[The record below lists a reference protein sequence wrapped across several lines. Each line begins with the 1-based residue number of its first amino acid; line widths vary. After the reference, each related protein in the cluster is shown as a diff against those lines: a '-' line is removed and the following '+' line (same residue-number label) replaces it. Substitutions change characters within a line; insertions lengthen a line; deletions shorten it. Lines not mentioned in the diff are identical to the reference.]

1 LLFVWVMVCQAVL
14 PFIFLVASGDP
25 GAKDA
30 LRLSALPG
38 DAELGRWLWDRAP
51 ALASARA
58 RVSVA
63 RAQVTRSEALPNPSL
78 DLSWNTIP
86 VGETNPGELDAPLY
100 NVPSYAVFLSQPFEL
115 GKRGPRQRA
124 ARHSAE
130 AALWDAVEQLRQT
143 WLDLQM
149 VIARAAS
156 SEQRI
161 AALAG
166 LAEDAGRVSA
176 PQRRGAEK
184 GDVAN
189 LEYERARLE
198 EERLRSSLAE
208 EQHKLEV
215 ALTDCTRLT
224 GAVCEPFGQP
234 ERAQAFFN
242 AAVSRS
248 RESVDNLR
256 ERVTER
262 PDVKSLA
269 ASEAA
274 AQAAGDLARARVWP
288 DPSLRVG
295 FVYDTFTTSGNQNK
309 SISLG
314 LSLPLPVFERGRADQ
329 FEASATRWAARRGR
343 DRALAQ
349 AEVELPLLLR
359 QMDELRTRRARMRE
373 DTLPSAQGIVE
384 RISKAVA
391 AGGAPLQDLF
401 QARRTL
407 GELLGD
413 AADLDLAAFET
424 SLALLRAA
432 GNSPVAVEKL
442 GQQVTP

>member
-1 LLFVWVMVCQAVL
+1 MSCLTALPIILLA
-14 PFIFLVASGDP
+14 ASGDP
-25 GAKDA
+25 GTRDA
-30 LRLSALPG
+30 LHLSALPG
-38 DAELGRWLWDRAP
+38 DAELGRWLWDHAP
-51 ALASARA
+51 ALATARA

-63 RAQVTRSEALPNPSL
+63 RAQITRSEALPNPSL

-86 VGETNPGELDAPLY
+86 VGGTNPSDLNAPLS
-100 NVPSYAVFLSQPFEL
+100 NIPNYAVFLSQPFEL

-124 ARHSAE
+124 ARHGAE
-130 AALWDAVEQLRQT
+130 AVLWDAVEQLRQT

-161 AALAG
+161 AALAS
-166 LAEDAGRVSA
+166 LAEDAGKLSEL
-176 PQRRGAEK
+176 QRRRAEK
-184 GDVAN
+184 GDVAT

-198 EERLRSSLAE
+198 EARLLSSLDE
-208 EQHKLEV
+208 ERHKLAA
-215 ALTDCTRLT
+215 ALTDCARLT
-224 GAVCEPFGQP
+224 GAVCEPFGQA
-234 ERAQAFFN
+234 ERAQGFFD

-248 RESVDNLR
+248 HGTVDSLR
-256 ERVTER
+256 ARVAER

-269 ASEAA
+269 ASEEAA
-274 AQAAGDLARARVWP
+274 HAAGDLARAHVWP
-288 DPSLRVG
+288 DPSVRVG
-295 FVYDTFTTSGNQNK
+295 FVYDTYAAAGNQSK
-309 SISLG
+309 SLSVG
-314 LSLPLPVFERGRADQ
+314 LSFPLPVFERGRADQ
-329 FEASATRWAARRGR
+329 AEASATRWAARRGR

-349 AEVELPLLLR
+349 AEVELPLLLH
-359 QMDELRTRRARMRE
+359 QMDELRARRTRTHE
-373 DTLPSAQGIVE
+373 SILPSAQSIVE

-391 AGGAPLQDLF
+391 AGGAPLQDLL

-432 GNSPVAVEKL
+432 GSSPVAIETL
-442 GQQVTP
+442 RQQVTP

>member
-1 LLFVWVMVCQAVL
+1 MSCLAVL
-14 PFIFLVASGDP
+14 PLILLASAGDS
-25 GAKDA
+25 GGKDA
-30 LRLSALPG
+30 LRFSALPG

-51 ALASARA
+51 TLAAARA

-63 RAQVTRSEALPNPSL
+63 RAQITRSETLPNPSL

-86 VGETNPGELDAPLY
+86 VGESNPSALDSPLANIPNY
-100 NVPSYAVFLSQPFEL
+100 SVFLSQPFEL

-124 ARHSAE
+124 ARHGAE
-130 AALWDAVEQLRQT
+130 AALWDAAEQLRQT

-156 SEQRI
+156 SEQRM

-166 LAEDAGRVSA
+166 LAEDAGKLSEL
-176 PQRRGAEK
+176 QRKRAEK

-208 EQHKLEV
+208 EHHKLEV
-215 ALTDCTRLT
+215 ALTDCARLT
-224 GAVCEPFGQP
+224 GTVCEPFGQAG
-234 ERAQAFFN
+234 RAQAFFD

-248 RESVDNLR
+248 RDSADTLR
-256 ERVTER
+256 AGVAER

-269 ASEAA
+269 ASEEAA
-274 AQAAGDLARARVWP
+274 RASGDLARARVWP

-295 FVYDTFTTSGNQNK
+295 FIYDTFTVSGNQNK
-309 SISLG
+309 SVSVG

-329 FEASATRWAARRGR
+329 AEASAVRWAARRGR

-349 AEVELPLLLR
+349 ADVELPLLLR
-359 QMDELRTRRARMRE
+359 QMDELRARRARTRE
-373 DTLPSAQGIVE
+373 SILPSAQGIVE

-391 AGGAPLQDLF
+391 AGGAPLQDLLL
-401 QARRTL
+401 ARRTL

-424 SLALLRAA
+424 SLALLRAT
-432 GNSPVAVEKL
+432 GSSPVPIETL
-442 GQQVTP
+442 RQQVTP

>member
-1 LLFVWVMVCQAVL
+1 MSCLTAL
-14 PFIFLVASGDP
+14 PLILLVASGEP
-25 GAKDA
+25 GGKDV
-30 LRLSALPG
+30 LRFSALPG
-38 DAELGRWLWDRAP
+38 EAELGRWLWDRAP
-51 ALASARA
+51 GLAVSRA

-63 RAQVTRSEALPNPSL
+63 RAQITRSEALPNPTL

-86 VGETNPGELDAPLY
+86 VGETNPAHLNAPLS
-100 NVPSYAVFLSQPFEL
+100 NVPNYAVFLSQPFEL

-124 ARHSAE
+124 ARHGAE
-130 AALWDAVEQLRQT
+130 AALWDAVEQLRLT

-161 AALAG
+161 AALTG
-166 LAEDAGRVSA
+166 LAEDAGKLSEL
-176 PQRRGAEK
+176 QRRRAEK

-189 LEYERARLE
+189 LEFERARLE

-208 EQHKLEV
+208 ERHKLEV
-215 ALTDCTRLT
+215 ALTDCARLT
-224 GAVCEPFGQP
+224 GAICEPFGQA
-234 ERAQAFFN
+234 ERAHAFFD

-248 RESVDNLR
+248 REGVDSLR
-256 ERVTER
+256 ARVTER

-269 ASEAA
+269 ASEQA
-274 AQAAGDLARARVWP
+274 AQATGDLARARVWP

-295 FVYDTFTTSGNQNK
+295 FVYDTFTVSGNQNK
-309 SISLG
+309 SVSVG
-314 LSLPLPVFERGRADQ
+314 VSLPLPVFERGRADRA
-329 FEASATRWAARRGR
+329 EASATGWAVRQTR

-359 QMDELRTRRARMRE
+359 QLDELRARRTRMRE
-373 DTLPSAQGIVE
+373 SILPSAQSIVE

-391 AGGAPLQDLF
+391 AGGALLQDLF

-407 GELLGD
+407 GDLLGD

-432 GNSPVAVEKL
+432 GNSPVAIETL
-442 GQQVTP
+442 RQNVTP

>member
-1 LLFVWVMVCQAVL
+1 MH
-14 PFIFLVASGDP
+14 
-25 GAKDA
+25 
-30 LRLSALPG
+30 LSALPG

-58 RVSVA
+58 RVQVA
-63 RAQVTRSEALPNPSL
+63 RAQITRSQALPNPSL

-86 VGETNPGELDAPLY
+86 VGETNPGELDAPLQ
-100 NVPSYAVFLSQPFEL
+100 NIPSYAVFLSQPFEL

-124 ARHSAE
+124 ARHGAE
-130 AALWDAVEQLRQT
+130 AALWDAIEQLRQT

-161 AALAG
+161 AALTG
-166 LAEDAGRVSA
+166 LAEDAGKLSEL
-176 PQRRGAEK
+176 QRRRAEK

-208 EQHKLEV
+208 ERHKLEV
-215 ALTDCTRLT
+215 ALTDCARLT
-224 GAVCEPFGQP
+224 GAVCEPFGQA
-234 ERAQAFFN
+234 ERAQAFFD

-248 RESVDNLR
+248 REGVESLQA
-256 ERVTER
+256 RVAER

-269 ASEAA
+269 ASEEAA
-274 AQAAGDLARARVWP
+274 LAAGDLARARVWP

-295 FVYDTFTTSGNQNK
+295 FVYDTFTVSGNQNK

-329 FEASATRWAARRGR
+329 AEASANRWAARRGR

-359 QMDELRTRRARMRE
+359 QMEELRTRRTRTRE
-373 DTLPSAQGIVE
+373 SILPSAQSIVE

-391 AGGAPLQDLF
+391 AGGAPLQDLL

-432 GNSPVAVEKL
+432 GNSPVAVEIL
-442 GQQVTP
+442 REQVTP